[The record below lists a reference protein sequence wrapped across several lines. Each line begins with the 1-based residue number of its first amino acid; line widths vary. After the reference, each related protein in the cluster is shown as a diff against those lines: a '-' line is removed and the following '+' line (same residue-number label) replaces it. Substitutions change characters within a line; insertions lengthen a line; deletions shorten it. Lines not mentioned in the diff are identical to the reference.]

1 MSAGRW
7 RHRTLLVVLLV
18 LGAVALHAVLLE
30 WMLSHLALSTSA
42 LALIVIIVVL
52 KHVGLVGAVFRR
64 VRSRERSRAG
74 KADAG

>member
-1 MSAGRW
+1 MSSRDRLRA
-7 RHRTLLVVLLV
+7 
-18 LGAVALHAVLLE
+18 AVQRLEVDGEEEECDRRRE